1 MSTAER
7 VRPAPSRRGRG
18 PRREPGREPGR
29 EPRRPARLLDVAIGV
44 VGEVLVTLGVL
55 VLAFLAWQLWWTD
68 VVADGEQARTV
79 SGLEQRFAAA
89 RAPDV
94 TAQVGQAF
102 ATIRI
107 PRFGA
112 DYVRPV
118 IEGTAKAQIDAGV
131 GHSPGTAMPGRV
143 GNFATAGHRVTYGK
157 PYNLIHTLRP
167 GDAIVVETSAG
178 WSVYRYQRHRIVTP
192 DQTQVLAPVPDRPGV
207 EPTQAWMT
215 LVACHPPFSA
225 RERYVGYALLERFVP
240 RDQGPPTDA
249 LAAPAGAATN
259 GTG

>member
-7 VRPAPSRRGRG
+7 VRPASSLR
-18 PRREPGREPGR
+18 GREPQGR
-29 EPRRPARLLDVAIGV
+29 APRRQARLLDVAIGV

-68 VVADGEQARTV
+68 VVADGEQAQAV
-79 SGLEQRFAAA
+79 SGLEQRFAASTA
-89 RAPDV
+89 STAPEV

-167 GDAIVVETSAG
+167 GDAIVVETAAG

-192 DQTQVLAPVPDRPGV
+192 DQTEVLAPVPDRPGV
-207 EPTQAWMT
+207 APTQAWMT

-240 RDQGPPTDA
+240 RDEGPPTDA
-249 LAAPAGAATN
+249 LAAPAGAANETE
-259 GTG
+259 

>member
-7 VRPAPSRRGRG
+7 VRPASSLR
-18 PRREPGREPGR
+18 GREPQGR
-29 EPRRPARLLDVAIGV
+29 EPRRQARLLDVAIGV

-68 VVADGEQARTV
+68 VVADGEQAQAV
-79 SGLEQRFAAA
+79 SGLEQRFAASTA
-89 RAPDV
+89 STAPEV

-167 GDAIVVETSAG
+167 GDAIVVETAAG

-192 DQTQVLAPVPDRPGV
+192 DQTEVLAPVPDRPGV
-207 EPTQAWMT
+207 APTQAWMT

-240 RDQGPPTDA
+240 RDEGPPTDA
-249 LAAPAGAATN
+249 LAAPAGVTN
-259 GTG
+259 ETE